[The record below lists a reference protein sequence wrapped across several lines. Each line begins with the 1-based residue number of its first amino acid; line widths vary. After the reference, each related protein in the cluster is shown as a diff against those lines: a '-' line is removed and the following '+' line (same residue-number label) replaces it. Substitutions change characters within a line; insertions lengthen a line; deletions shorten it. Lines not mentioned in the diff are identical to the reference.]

1 MTATAEKKMA
11 LPKGLAHRILAEG
24 YGPGAWHGPDMS
36 AALSDVSADIAFWRP
51 GLERH
56 NIAEIALHHAYCARN
71 VRAQITGVAA
81 APFVMDGDDWFNL
94 PDERA
99 LPWDRV
105 RATVDAEQSQLALAV
120 ASGTTSPLSD
130 EDRFA
135 LVLGITGHA
144 IYHAGQIQL
153 IKRLQEV

>member
-1 MTATAEKKMA
+1 MEDIMVTDTTTHTHTA
-11 LPKGLAHRILAEG
+11 RVLAEG
-24 YGPGAWHGPDMS
+24 YGPGAWHGADLK
-36 AALSDVSADIAFWRP
+36 AAIDGITPATAFWRP
-51 GLERH
+51 APGRH

-94 PDERA
+94 SDERA

-120 ASGTTSPLSD
+120 ASGTTSRLSD
-130 EDRFA
+130 EERFA
-135 LVLGITGHA
+135 LVLGITSHA

-153 IKRLQEV
+153 IKRLQEP

>member
-1 MTATAEKKMA
+1 
-11 LPKGLAHRILAEG
+11 
-24 YGPGAWHGPDMS
+24 
-36 AALSDVSADIAFWRP
+36 
-51 GLERH
+51 
-56 NIAEIALHHAYCARN
+56 
-71 VRAQITGVAA
+71 
-81 APFVMDGDDWFNL
+81 MDGDVWFNL

-120 ASGTTSPLSD
+120 TSGTTSPLSD
-130 EDRFA
+130 EKRFA